1 MSSQDKAISPI
12 DDILSTP
19 SHIQG
24 EQVEETLFTPKI
36 NATEQREI
44 SRDPAD
50 VDSHPPCTN
59 LQTSTDNERPLHEY
73 HERVGTED
81 TVGIAEPGE
90 MHAFLPEN
98 NLHVTS
104 IQQAT
109 TKVKE
114 NPVKLLKTWW
124 IEVTSLIIAISALIA
139 IVVTVA
145 GYNNKQQPAWKYA
158 LNLNTLVAILSTLM
172 RACIVAVAEES
183 EVNRVV
189 SHCWLTRSSH
199 QPAEMDVVS
208 PTKTSSTPCSLR
220 CSFSWSMGF
229 TTTPFSDKNIV

>member
-1 MSSQDKAISPI
+1 
-12 DDILSTP
+12 
-19 SHIQG
+19 
-24 EQVEETLFTPKI
+24 LFTPKI

-44 SRDPAD
+44 SRDLAD
-50 VDSHPPCTN
+50 VDSHPLCTN

-73 HERVGTED
+73 YERVGTED
-81 TVGIAEPGE
+81 TVGIAEPE
-90 MHAFLPEN
+90 KMYAFLPEN

-145 GYNNKQQPAWKYA
+145 GYNNK
-158 LNLNTLVAILSTLM
+158 
-172 RACIVAVAEES
+172 
-183 EVNRVV
+183 
-189 SHCWLTRSSH
+189 
-199 QPAEMDVVS
+199 
-208 PTKTSSTPCSLR
+208 
-220 CSFSWSMGF
+220 
-229 TTTPFSDKNIV
+229 